1 MIISYST
8 SKYVYFWPL
17 YMYIVNLTHISIAA
31 ALCWLSN
38 TFKGDEQEKS
48 RDRNN
53 KRTRF
58 FVATIAGIKVMF

>member
-17 YMYIVNLTHISIAA
+17 YMYIVNLTHISRAA

-38 TFKGDEQEKS
+38 TFDS
-48 RDRNN
+48 
-53 KRTRF
+53 
-58 FVATIAGIKVMF
+58 VALTLFSKYFHIRC